1 MKLNLSH
8 HHQLLLNAIVNPGT
22 LVRYNHAEWELLLRL
37 ARKVKLLGFLA
48 VELEKR
54 KLLNTIPV
62 RALNQLR
69 SSLIRAKKQQQLAF
83 WELDRI
89 NWALKFIQVPII
101 ALKGVAYQL
110 AELPTAEGRFFV
122 DLDIL
127 IPKDNLDQVEKTL
140 LKEGWKHR
148 EISPYDE
155 HYYRAWSHE
164 IPALIHQERETEI
177 DIHHTISPITSKI
190 KIDSCLLI
198 DAAITT
204 QSGYKTL
211 NPSDMVLHCAVNLFQ
226 NNDLVDNLRDL
237 LDLHDQLQYF
247 ASQDSSFWDKLII
260 RANQLRLGCPLY
272 YGMQYSRLIF
282 QTAIPQNTEQHLTQ
296 KPSLISQLIMQQL
309 VPLALFPLHPDKAS
323 KRARFARFFLYIRSH
338 WIRMPFYLLIPH
350 LLYKTLLRF
359 RPRK

>member
-1 MKLNLSH
+1 MTLNRSN
-8 HHQLLLNAIVNPGT
+8 HHQLLLNAIINPGV
-22 LVRYNHAEWELLLRL
+22 LAQYNHSEWELILRL

-48 VELEKR
+48 VELDKR
-54 KLLNTIPV
+54 KLLDTVPV
-62 RALNQLR
+62 RAANQLR
-69 SSLIRAKKQQQLAF
+69 SSLIRARKQQQLAF
-83 WELDRI
+83 WELNRI
-89 NWALKFIQVPII
+89 NWALKSIQVPII
-101 ALKGVAYQL
+101 VLKGVAYRL
-110 AELPTAEGRFFV
+110 TELPTAEGRFFV

-127 IPKDNLDQVEKTL
+127 VPKGDLDQVEKTL

-148 EISPYDE
+148 EISAYDE

-198 DAAITT
+198 DAAVVS
-204 QSGYKTL
+204 QSGHKIL
-211 NPSDMVLHCAVNLFQ
+211 NPTDMVLHCAVNLFQ
-226 NNDLVDNLRDL
+226 NNDLADNLRDL

-247 ASQDSSFWDKLII
+247 ASQDSAFWDKLIE
-260 RANQLRLGCPLY
+260 RANQLRLARPLY

-282 QTAIPQNTEQHLTQ
+282 QTVIPENIEQHLIQ
-296 KPSLISQLIMQQL
+296 KPSLILQLIMQQL

-323 KRARFARFFLYIRSH
+323 KRAQFARFLLYIRSH

-359 RPRK
+359 KPGK

>member
-1 MKLNLSH
+1 MKLSLSN
-8 HHQLLLNAIVNPGT
+8 HHQLLLKAIIDPDALAQYSHT
-22 LVRYNHAEWELLLRL
+22 EWELLLRL

-48 VELEKR
+48 VELERK
-54 KLLNTIPV
+54 KLLDTIPV
-62 RALNQLR
+62 RAANQLR
-69 SSLIRAKKQQQLAF
+69 SGLIRIKKQQQLTF

-89 NWALKFIQVPII
+89 NWALKSIQTPLIV
-101 ALKGVAYQL
+101 LKGVAYQL

-127 IPKDNLDQVEKTL
+127 IPKGNLDRVEKAL

-148 EISPYDE
+148 EISAYDE

-177 DIHHTISPITSKI
+177 DIHHTISPIISKI

-204 QSGYKTL
+204 QSGHKIL
-211 NPSDMVLHCAVNLFQ
+211 NPTDMVLHCAVNLFQ
-226 NNDLVDNLRDL
+226 NNDLIDNLRDL
-237 LDLHDQLQYF
+237 LDLHDELQCF
-247 ASQDSSFWDKLII
+247 ASQDLAFWDKLIE
-260 RANQLRLGCPLY
+260 RANQLQLGRPLY

-282 QTAIPQNTEQHLTQ
+282 QTAIPQNTEQRLIQ
-296 KPSLISQLIMQQL
+296 KPSLILQLIMQQL

-323 KRARFARFFLYIRSH
+323 KRAKFARFLLYIRSH

-350 LLYKTLLRF
+350 LLYKMLLRF
-359 RPRK
+359 KPAK

>member
-1 MKLNLSH
+1 MKLSLSN
-8 HHQLLLNAIVNPGT
+8 HHQLLLNAIINPDI
-22 LVRYNHAEWELLLRL
+22 LIQYDSKEWELVLRL

-48 VELEKR
+48 VELERR
-54 KLLNTIPV
+54 KLMSTIPV
-62 RALNQLR
+62 RAVNQLR
-69 SSLIRAKKQQQLAF
+69 SSLIRVKKQQQLAF

-89 NWALKFIQVPII
+89 NWALKSIQIPII
-101 ALKGVAYQL
+101 VLKGVAYRL
-110 AELPTAEGRFFV
+110 AELPAAEGRFFV

-127 IPKDNLDQVEKTL
+127 IPKGNLNQVEKIL

-148 EISPYDE
+148 EISAYDE

-190 KIDSCLLI
+190 TIDSCLLI

-204 QSGYKTL
+204 QSGHKIL
-211 NPSDMVLHCAVNLFQ
+211 NPTDMVLHCAVNLFQ
-226 NNDLVDNLRDL
+226 NNDLIDNLRDL
-237 LDLHDQLQYF
+237 LDLHDELQF
-247 ASQDSSFWDKLII
+247 FGRQDPVFWDKLIK
-260 RANQLRLGCPLY
+260 RANQLRLGRPLY
-272 YGMQYSRLIF
+272 YGIQYSRLIF
-282 QTAIPQNTEQHLTQ
+282 QTAIPQNTEQRLIQ
-296 KPSLISQLIMQQL
+296 KPSLILQCIMQQL

-323 KRARFARFFLYIRSH
+323 KRAKFARFLLYIRSH

-359 RPRK
+359 KSGK

>member
-1 MKLNLSH
+1 MKLSLSS
-8 HHQLLLNAIVNPGT
+8 HHQLLLDALINPST
-22 LVRYNHAEWELLLRL
+22 LTQYTYAQWELLLRL

-48 VELEKR
+48 VELERR
-54 KLLNTIPV
+54 KLLDTIPV
-62 RALNQLR
+62 RVVSQLR

-89 NWALKFIQVPII
+89 NWALKSIPIPII
-101 ALKGVAYQL
+101 VLKGVAYQL
-110 AELPTAEGRFFV
+110 AKLPTAEGRFFV

-127 IPKDNLDQVEKTL
+127 VPKDDLDQVEKAL

-148 EISPYDE
+148 EISAYDE

-190 KIDSCLLI
+190 KIDSRLLI
-198 DAAITT
+198 DAAIAS
-204 QSGYKTL
+204 QSGHKIL
-211 NPSDMVLHCAVNLFQ
+211 NPTDMVLHCVVNLFQ

-247 ASQDSSFWDKLII
+247 ASHDSAFWNKLIE
-260 RANQLRLGCPLY
+260 RANQLRLGHSLY

-282 QTAIPQNTEQHLTQ
+282 QTAIPENTEQRLIQ
-296 KPSLISQLIMQQL
+296 KPSVVSQLIMRQL

-323 KRARFARFFLYIRSH
+323 KRAKFARFLLYLRSH

-350 LLYKTLLRF
+350 LLYKTMLRF
-359 RPRK
+359 KPGK